1 MMLEFHTFCC
11 SLEFGAGSFRRVMF
25 DPRFHLSHP
34 HSGDPLSVSL
44 ESAGYQI
51 DCARGAGCFS
61 GGVYAHLL
69 RVLPNADSYLP
80 FFLDL
85 VHVVQDV
92 FFSGVYA
99 HLLRVLPNARIFR
112 PSVG

>member
-1 MMLEFHTFCC
+1 MMISDGVLEFHTFCC
-11 SLEFGAGSFRRVMF
+11 SLEFGAGYFRRVIF

-61 GGVYAHLL
+61 GVYAHLL
-69 RVLPNADSYLP
+69 RVLPNADSCLLILP
-80 FFLDL
+80 ASL
-85 VHVVQDV
+85 
-92 FFSGVYA
+92 
-99 HLLRVLPNARIFR
+99 ARIFR